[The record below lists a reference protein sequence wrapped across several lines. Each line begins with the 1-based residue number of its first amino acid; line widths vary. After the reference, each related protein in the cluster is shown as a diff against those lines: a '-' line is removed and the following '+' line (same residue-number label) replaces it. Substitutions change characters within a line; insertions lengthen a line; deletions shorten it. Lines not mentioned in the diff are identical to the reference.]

1 MSKFPLYNTTKSRE
15 MFNRASQV
23 IPGGIYGH
31 LGPAEGQFIPVNRWP
46 RFSEKAKGT
55 YFWDVDGNQY
65 IDYMCAYG
73 PNVLGYNDPDVDAAA
88 LKQLQL
94 GNCTTAPGKV
104 MVECAETLVD
114 TVACADWAFFCKN
127 GSDTTTLATMAAR
140 AHTHKKKIIFLKYYY
155 HGDFPWAQ
163 KIDYPGI
170 TPEDVANNIICP
182 WFDLDALQ
190 KAYDD
195 NNGDI
200 AGLIAQPYDHG
211 NFKDNEVASKEYWQS
226 VRKWCDDH
234 GAVLIIDDVRAGFR
248 LDLAGSDHYYGFK
261 ADLICFCKALANGYN
276 MSAFCGKE
284 FLRNAASSLSYT
296 GSYWMSAVPF
306 AACIACINKLK
317 KIDAP
322 KLFHDLGTE
331 LTDGLVAAGKE
342 HGFDLVVSGAPALF
356 YLRIANDDSL
366 LLHQDWIAECV
377 NRGVFFASHHNHFIN
392 ASLTHEDINRTIE
405 IAEDAFKAEA
415 KDGMV
420 RWKFTELPLSK
431 EAKLLMDSLVL
442 GLEDIQENYG
452 KKYIKII
459 EKSLT

>member
-1 MSKFPLYNTTKSRE
+1 MSKKFPLYKTTKSDE
-15 MFNRASQV
+15 WFDRATKV
-23 IPGGIYGH
+23 IPAGVYGH

-46 RFSEKAKGT
+46 RFSEKAKGS

-73 PNVLGYNDPDVDAAA
+73 PNVLGYCDEDVDAAA
-88 LKQLQL
+88 FEQMKK
-94 GNCTTAPGKV
+94 GNCVTSPDKV
-104 MVECAETLVD
+104 MVECAELLVD
-114 TVACADWAFFCKN
+114 TVATADWAFFAKN
-127 GSDTTTLATMAAR
+127 GNDATQGAILTAR
-140 AHTHKKKIIFLKYYY
+140 AHTHKKKLIFFNNFY
-155 HGDFPWAQ
+155 HGVSPMVQ
-163 KIDYPGI
+163 KIDYPGV
-170 TPEDVANNIICP
+170 TPEDVANNIYARWNDIEG
-182 WFDLDALQ
+182 LKQIIAE
-190 KAYDD
+190 DD
-195 NNGDI
+195 DI
-200 AGLIAQPYDHG
+200 AAIIAQPYNHG
-211 NFKDNEVASKEYWQS
+211 NFLDNYFPDAGFWKEVRELCTKNNI
-226 VRKWCDDH
+226 
-234 GAVLIIDDVRAGFR
+234 VLIVDDVRCGFR
-248 LDLAGSDHYYGFK
+248 LDLAGSDHFFGFE
-261 ADLICFCKALANGYN
+261 ADIICFCKALANGYN

-405 IAEDAFKAEA
+405 IAEDAFKAVKKLHPE
-415 KDGMV
+415 
-420 RWKFTELPLSK
+420 KF
-431 EAKLLMDSLVL
+431 
-442 GLEDIQENYG
+442 
-452 KKYIKII
+452 
-459 EKSLT
+459 